1 MGRSLL
7 AILAGLVVTVLLA
20 VAGDFLLIRL
30 LAPSP
35 GAAVVA
41 NNLYIT
47 YEVGIGLVVGVIGG
61 FVAANIAGRL
71 AVVHGVALGV
81 LLLVVS
87 VFKIAGMQSG
97 QPEWYQAMLGVI
109 ALLSAGTGGWIRART
124 TAGKVSE
131 PAPPVRRQQRAE
143 KGA

>member
-1 MGRSLL
+1 
-7 AILAGLVVTVLLA
+7 
-20 VAGDFLLIRL
+20 
-30 LAPSP
+30 
-35 GAAVVA
+35 
-41 NNLYIT
+41 
-47 YEVGIGLVVGVIGG
+47 
-61 FVAANIAGRL
+61 
-71 AVVHGVALGV
+71 
-81 LLLVVS
+81 
-87 VFKIAGMQSG
+87 MQSG